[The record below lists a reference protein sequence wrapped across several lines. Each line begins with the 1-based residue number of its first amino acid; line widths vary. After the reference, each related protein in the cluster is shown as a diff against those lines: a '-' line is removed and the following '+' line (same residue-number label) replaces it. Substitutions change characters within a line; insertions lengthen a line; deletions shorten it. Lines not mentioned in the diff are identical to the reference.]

1 MSKVQRFFIGP
12 QIDIDTIKSTSGSG
26 VPTIAVAKAGN
37 LIFTNGVVSNDP
49 DTGKYVAGDIRVQTR
64 RVLEN
69 LKLGIE
75 AAGSSFENVIMVHA
89 FLKKMEDWPGYHE
102 VYVEYF
108 PEHSPPPRYTIQAEM
123 ASPELLIEIHMTAV
137 T

>member
-49 DTGKYVAGDIRVQTR
+49 DTGKYVAGNIRVQTR

-89 FLKKMEDWPGYHE
+89 FLKKMED
-102 VYVEYF
+102 
-108 PEHSPPPRYTIQAEM
+108 
-123 ASPELLIEIHMTAV
+123 
-137 T
+137 